1 MAIIRLFCPY
11 LLQFQNN
18 ILFFARSPSISPSF
32 GLAMANAAAATAAN
46 TSNGGGGGVG
56 NDPTKIG
63 LQIVS
68 EFRSESMNSNSSS
81 ETSPLPDYIFHQV
94 TPAATTQQ
102 SHLQVSHTSLK
113 GLSCA

>member
-1 MAIIRLFCPY
+1 
-11 LLQFQNN
+11 
-18 ILFFARSPSISPSF
+18 
-32 GLAMANAAAATAAN
+32 MANAAAAATAGN
-46 TSNGGGGGVG
+46 TSNGGGGGGGVG

-102 SHLQVSHTSLK
+102 SHLQVSSAGVLSNFHNKVYFNKHT
-113 GLSCA
+113 

>member
-1 MAIIRLFCPY
+1 
-11 LLQFQNN
+11 
-18 ILFFARSPSISPSF
+18 
-32 GLAMANAAAATAAN
+32 MANAAAGN
-46 TSNGGGGGVG
+46 TSNGGGGGGGVG

>member
-1 MAIIRLFCPY
+1 M
-11 LLQFQNN
+11 
-18 ILFFARSPSISPSF
+18 
-32 GLAMANAAAATAAN
+32 
-46 TSNGGGGGVG
+46 G

-102 SHLQVSHTSLK
+102 SHLQVSSAGSSPIFTTKCILTNTHNQVLRQYTAVALNIGPGTSK
-113 GLSCA
+113 PT